1 MSGLILVP
9 SFLFYIGAKQ
19 INPNTLKTIII
30 MKTLTTTILRSD
42 ELSCPS
48 CVNNIESELNK
59 LEGVEKATVHFTTGR
74 IEVEHNSAQVS
85 TEDLEEAIRRTGYKA
100 TVSPF

>member
-1 MSGLILVP
+1 
-9 SFLFYIGAKQ
+9 
-19 INPNTLKTIII
+19 
-30 MKTLTTTILRSD
+30 MKTLITTILRSD

-74 IEVEHNSAQVS
+74 IEVEHDSAKVS
-85 TEDLEEAIRRTGYKA
+85 DHDLVAAIGRTGYNA